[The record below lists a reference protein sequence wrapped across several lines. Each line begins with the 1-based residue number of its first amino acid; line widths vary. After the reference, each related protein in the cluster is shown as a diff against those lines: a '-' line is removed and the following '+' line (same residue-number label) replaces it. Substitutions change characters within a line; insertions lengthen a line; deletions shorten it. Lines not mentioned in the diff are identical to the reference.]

1 MLTDPIAD
9 LFTRIRNALLVKKVD
24 CMTTYSKKKALILTV
39 LKTHGYINGFQKV
52 RLGKAKF
59 ANLLIELKY
68 FNQRSVING
77 LKVLSKPGLK
87 LYSQAAKLP
96 SINNN
101 LGILLVSTSQGVLT
115 GQEARK
121 AHLGGKLLAAVW

>member
-9 LFTRIRNALLVKKVD
+9 LFTRIRNALLVKKTI
-24 CMTTYSKKKALILTV
+24 CTAPYSKKKAMILTV
-39 LKTHGYINGFQKV
+39 LKSKGYINGFQKV
-52 RLGKAKF
+52 QIGKAKF
-59 ANLLIELKY
+59 DNLVIELKY

-87 LYSQAAKLP
+87 LYSQVDKLP
-96 SINNN
+96 RINNN
-101 LGILLVSTSQGVLT
+101 LGILLLSTSHGILT

-121 AHLGGKLLAAVW
+121 ANLGGKLLAAVW